1 MGKNKNAM
9 RVTFCG
15 TNATEVT
22 GSRTLLTVAESQY
35 LFECGLHQSSKSIWE
50 EYKINSAK
58 FDFKAK
64 DIDAVFVGHA
74 HSDHVNLLPLLVKR
88 GFTGNIYIPK
98 DNFDLMRILMEDC
111 AHICDKDAEFLNRT
125 GHSVEPLYTE
135 EDVQATLDRMVELP
149 FGEKIVIDD
158 HVTLRFTH
166 SGHITNSAHIE
177 LWVTNNNVMK
187 KIYYTS
193 DLGNTSVPC
202 YYVHP
207 IEPVSNAD
215 LVIAEATYA
224 NPKRQIKPKD
234 RQCDIDKIKTVVE
247 QTVEKGGKVLFPVFA
262 NHRCQTILT
271 VLYEIYGNDENFNT
285 QIYVDSP
292 MAVKICKL
300 MCHIVNE
307 KQMHVWEKVM
317 TWKNVHF
324 ISEYADSKALQE
336 TNESC
341 IILASSGMMSAGRSV
356 SWAQKLLG
364 STKNHFVFCG
374 YSAEG
379 SLADKIRNSM
389 QKTITIDG
397 KVVPNKA
404 YVTTLN
410 SFSSHIQHNQMLEYY
425 SDIDCNKIAIVHSNF
440 NDKEKFCKELQDE
453 YSKKNKSTKVVCVN
467 GGTAISL

>member
-1 MGKNKNAM
+1 MAKNKNKI
-9 RVTFCG
+9 RVSFCG

-22 GSRTLLTVAESQY
+22 GSKTLLTTSDKQY
-35 LFECGLHQSSKSIWE
+35 LLECGLHQSSKSVWE
-50 EYKINSAK
+50 EYKINSSK

-64 DIDAVFVGHA
+64 EIEAVFVGHA
-74 HSDHVNLLPLLVKR
+74 HSDHCNLLPLLVKR
-88 GFTGNIYIPK
+88 GFNGKIYVPK

-111 AHICDKDAEFLNRT
+111 AHICDKDSEFLNRT
-125 GHSVEPLYTE
+125 GHSVDPLYTD
-135 EDVQATLDRMVELP
+135 EDVQATLDKIVELP
-149 FGEKIVIDD
+149 FGEKIVIDE
-158 HVTLRFTH
+158 HITIRFTH

-177 LWVTNNNVMK
+177 LWVTDNNVTK

-207 IEPVSNAD
+207 IEPVKNAD

-234 RQCDIDKIKTVVE
+234 RQCDLDKIKTVIE
-247 QTVEKGGKVLFPVFA
+247 QTVEKNGKVLFPVFA

-271 VLYEIYGNDENFNT
+271 VLYELYGNDENFKIP
-285 QIYVDSP
+285 IYVDSP

-317 TWKNVHF
+317 TWDNVHF
-324 ISEYADSKALQE
+324 ITEYADSKALQE
-336 TNESC
+336 TSEPC

-379 SLADKIRNSM
+379 SLADKIKNSM

-397 KVVPNKA
+397 KAVPNKA

-425 SDIDCNKIAIVHSNF
+425 SDIDCNKIAIVHSSF
-440 NDKEKFCKELQDE
+440 NDKEKFCKELQEE
-453 YSKKNKSTKVVCVN
+453 YSKKNKTTKVVCVN
-467 GGTAISL
+467 SDTSISM

>member
-1 MGKNKNAM
+1 MSKNKNSI
-9 RVTFCG
+9 RVKFCG

-22 GSRTLLTVAESQY
+22 GSRTLLAVADRQY

-50 EYKINSAK
+50 EYKVNSAK

-64 DIDAVFVGHA
+64 DINAVFVGHA

-149 FGEKIVIDD
+149 FGEKIVVDD
-158 HVTLRFTH
+158 YVTIRFSH
-166 SGHITNSAHIE
+166 SGHITNAAHIE
-177 LWVTNNNVMK
+177 LWASHNNVTK

-207 IEPVSNAD
+207 LEPVSNAD

-234 RQCDIDKIKTVVE
+234 RQCDIDKIKTVIE

-271 VLYEIYGNDENFNT
+271 VLYEIYGQDKNFKT

-307 KQMHVWEKVM
+307 KQMHIWEKVM
-317 TWKNVHF
+317 TWENVHF

-341 IILASSGMMSAGRSV
+341 IVLASSGMMSAGRSV

-364 STKNHFVFCG
+364 SSKNHFVFCG
-374 YSAEG
+374 YSSEG
-379 SLADKIRNSM
+379 SLADKIRNSI

-397 KVVPNKA
+397 KVTPNKA

-410 SFSSHIQHNQMLEYY
+410 SFSSHIQHNQMLKYY
-425 SDIDCNKIAIVHSNF
+425 
-440 NDKEKFCKELQDE
+440 
-453 YSKKNKSTKVVCVN
+453 
-467 GGTAISL
+467 

>member
-1 MGKNKNAM
+1 MAKNKNKI
-9 RVTFCG
+9 RVSFCG

-22 GSRTLLTVAESQY
+22 GSKTLLTTSDKQY
-35 LFECGLHQSSKSIWE
+35 LLECGLHQSSKSVWE
-50 EYKINSAK
+50 EYKINSSK

-64 DIDAVFVGHA
+64 EIEAVFVGHA
-74 HSDHVNLLPLLVKR
+74 HSDHCNLLPLLVKR
-88 GFTGNIYIPK
+88 GFNGKIYVPK

-111 AHICDKDAEFLNRT
+111 AHICDKDSEFLNRT
-125 GHSVEPLYTE
+125 GHSVEPLYTD
-135 EDVQATLDRMVELP
+135 EDVQATLDKIVELP
-149 FGEKIVIDD
+149 FGEKIVIDE
-158 HVTLRFTH
+158 HITIRFTH

-177 LWVTNNNVMK
+177 LWVTDNNVTK

-207 IEPVSNAD
+207 IEPVKNAD

-224 NPKRQIKPKD
+224 NPKRQIKLKD
-234 RQCDIDKIKTVVE
+234 RQCDLDKIKTVIE
-247 QTVEKGGKVLFPVFA
+247 QTVEKNGKVLFPVFA

-271 VLYEIYGNDENFNT
+271 VLYELYGNDENFKIP
-285 QIYVDSP
+285 IYVDSP

-317 TWKNVHF
+317 TWDNVHF
-324 ISEYADSKALQE
+324 ITEYADSKALQE
-336 TNESC
+336 TSEPC

-379 SLADKIRNSM
+379 SLADKIKNSM

-397 KVVPNKA
+397 KAVPNKA

-425 SDIDCNKIAIVHSNF
+425 SDIDCNKIAIVHSSF
-440 NDKEKFCKELQDE
+440 NDKEKFCKELQEE
-453 YSKKNKSTKVVCVN
+453 YSKKNKTTKVVCVN
-467 GGTAISL
+467 SDTSISM